1 MSHLGICQCTG
12 FGGGRGKAGSRWLRL
27 RMSLLMS
34 AGVTKGRKGGRDE
47 GKIEGRR
54 NAIPFT
60 TLSR

>member
-1 MSHLGICQCTG
+1 MSHLGTCQCTG
-12 FGGGRGKAGSRWLRL
+12 FWGGSGLVGRRWLRL

-34 AGVTKGRKGGRDE
+34 AGVTKGRKGGREE

-54 NAIPFT
+54 NAVPFT